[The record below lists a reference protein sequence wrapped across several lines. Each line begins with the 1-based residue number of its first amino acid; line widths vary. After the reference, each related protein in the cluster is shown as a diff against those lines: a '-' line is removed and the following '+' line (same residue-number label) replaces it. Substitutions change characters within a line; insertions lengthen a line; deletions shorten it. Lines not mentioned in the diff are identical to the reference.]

1 MVSTQLLISFLFEIS
16 WTVSPSCSLLSAR
29 LPSKLLLQWHLT
41 LTKAFKSFP
50 RPKSQSLPRSS
61 QVSPFRTVRTMNQVL
76 TPNSV
81 WLTFL
86 FLWRNTISKAIYG
99 RQSLLELYFQRWV
112 KDHLVWEHAGSM
124 QARMQLD
131 MQDANMQEGKMLKLK
146 YCSVSTIHC
155 TYMVQTYFPVVTVCL
170 VVVLVLFQF

>member
-1 MVSTQLLISFLFEIS
+1 
-16 WTVSPSCSLLSAR
+16 
-29 LPSKLLLQWHLT
+29 
-41 LTKAFKSFP
+41 
-50 RPKSQSLPRSS
+50 
-61 QVSPFRTVRTMNQVL
+61 
-76 TPNSV
+76 
-81 WLTFL
+81 
-86 FLWRNTISKAIYG
+86 
-99 RQSLLELYFQRWV
+99 
-112 KDHLVWEHAGSM
+112 M